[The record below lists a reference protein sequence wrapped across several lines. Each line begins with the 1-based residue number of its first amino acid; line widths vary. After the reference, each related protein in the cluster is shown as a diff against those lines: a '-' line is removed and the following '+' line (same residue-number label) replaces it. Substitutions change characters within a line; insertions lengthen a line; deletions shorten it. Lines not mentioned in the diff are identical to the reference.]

1 MLKEMSVNL
10 TENVLVI
17 FCQYI
22 IRFFYGFLIYSA
34 YLFVELI
41 KLCEFMVKKPPKNK
55 YLSMGSEKLS

>member
-41 KLCEFMVKKPPKNK
+41 KIMRV
-55 YLSMGSEKLS
+55 YG